1 MLIEIRDKASSF
13 VAYIIIGL
21 LILSFA
27 LWGIQ
32 EYFGGGG
39 APTVA
44 DINGTEITLPEFNNQ
59 FQQRKR
65 DLQSALGANYE
76 RQFPNE
82 SIVKEQVIGSMINTE
97 LLRQEVA
104 SAGYQISDASLITRI
119 AQIPQFQ
126 TEGKFDPQLYERLL
140 QVQRYSKAQFESDL
154 REQDK
159 LRQFETSLAATSF
172 MPAADLQ
179 KFQKLSEQLR
189 EFTYAL
195 VKSNPDAVSISN
207 EEIENYYN
215 ENKQLFLTTE
225 QVKLAYIELKEE
237 ELVNQITVT
246 ADDAHA
252 IYDSQPERYMTDEL
266 RKTRHIL
273 FRVSNEVSAD
283 ALEWDEAQEKADN
296 VIKQLNEGDSF
307 AELAKQH
314 SDDSLSAEKG
324 GEIGFIAAGDFT
336 STELEEALFDLE
348 VGEYSNPVRTE
359 QGIQIVKLDEIQPS
373 EQKSFEDVREQII
386 IERKG
391 QIAQT
396 QFIEIAD
403 ELANL
408 MVEQPDDLQEASET
422 FDLKIKQTGLLGPT
436 SKTELFE
443 YPKIQTLAFSEDI
456 LEEGLNSELIEVADG
471 HVIAFRVLEHKKAE
485 QKPLDEVSEGISK
498 FMAVRKAAEHATKI
512 GKELFAKMQAGG
524 TLKDI
529 SHEHALELVNH
540 GAVRRDDNQV
550 PYIIMEHAFKLP
562 RPVDSAV
569 TIDEAALPDGNFA
582 LIELHKVVDGSDQL
596 DEAQTTQLSQRVN
609 YGRREFNASMETI
622 KESANVQ
629 VFQENL

>member
-1 MLIEIRDKASSF
+1 MLIEIRDRATSF

-32 EYFGGGG
+32 EYFGGSG
-39 APTVA
+39 APVVA
-44 DINGTEITLPEFNNQ
+44 KINDTEITLPEFNNQ
-59 FQQRKR
+59 FQLRKQ
-65 DLQSALGANYE
+65 DLQSAFGANYE

-82 SIVKEQVIGSMINTE
+82 SVVKEQVIGSMINTE
-97 LLRQEVA
+97 LLRQEVTD
-104 SAGYQISDASLITRI
+104 AGYRISDASLVARI
-119 AQIPQFQ
+119 SQIPQFQ

-140 QVQRYSKAQFESDL
+140 QVQRYSKAQFESEL

-159 LRQFETSLAATSF
+159 LRQFETSLAASSF

-179 KFQKLSEQLR
+179 KFKKLSEQSR

-195 VKSNPDAVSISN
+195 VKSDPDTVSISN
-207 EEIENYYN
+207 QEIENYYN
-215 ENKQLFLTTE
+215 ENKQLLLTPE

-237 ELVNQITVT
+237 ELADQITVT
-246 ADDAHA
+246 ADDALA

-266 RKTRHIL
+266 RKTSHIL
-273 FRVSNEVSAD
+273 FRVSNEISAD

-307 AELAKQH
+307 AELAKQQ
-314 SDDSLSAEKG
+314 SEDSLSAEKG
-324 GEIGFIAAGDFT
+324 GEIGFIAMGDFT
-336 STELEEALFDLE
+336 STELEEVLFDLE

-373 EQKSFEDVREQII
+373 EQKPFEDVREQII
-386 IERKG
+386 NERKG

-396 QFIEIAD
+396 QFIEIAE

-422 FDLKIKQTGLLGPT
+422 YDLKIKQTGWLASA

-443 YPKIQTLAFSEDI
+443 YSKIQTLAFSEDI
-456 LEEGLNSELIEVADG
+456 LVEGLNSELIEVADG
-471 HVIAFRVLEHKKAE
+471 HVIAFRVLEHKE
-485 QKPLDEVSEGISK
+485 TQQKSLDQVREDISK
-498 FMAVRKAAEHATKI
+498 VLAVRKASENATKT
-512 GKELFAKMQAGG
+512 GKELFTQMQAGKS
-524 TLKDI
+524 LQDV
-529 SHEHALELVNH
+529 SNENSLEVVDH
-540 GAVRRDDNQV
+540 GAVRRNDNRV
-550 PYIIMEHAFKLP
+550 PYIIMEYAFKLP
-562 RPVDSAV
+562 RPDDGAAS
-569 TIDEAALPDGNFA
+569 IDEAVLPDGNFA
-582 LIELHKVVDGSDQL
+582 LIELQKVVDGSDQL
-596 DEAQTTQLSQRVN
+596 DETQTTQLSQRVN

-622 KESANVQ
+622 KESAKVQ